1 MSTITKERNL
11 INICIEDGKKPY
23 IIDISDGKLYGLR
36 GNPIKKAPV
45 TVLNA
50 IKAHSN
56 QSNVTKLLYAIDC
69 HESKFA
75 EKLPNYSYYLGLW
88 DKLDSVNY
96 HHPDH
101 YTMTNETVMTTVDK
115 NFKKFV
121 KFIKENPDGTIQTFY
136 NELIKQNWLA
146 KYNIEIDEHFT
157 ENMYFVLSRS
167 NFTEEQT
174 RYAIYQFRKGLY
186 DFLDYNYSNNSISL
200 LANYFRYCDLLEME
214 YEKTDFIRA
223 YNNAKKNYEF
233 RKTEIDN
240 ARLRKVQLNKEKAL
254 YFSHG
259 NLETIIPTTT
269 EEFFE
274 EAEMQSNC
282 VARLY
287 LPKVLDEVT
296 NIVFIRKKDDME
308 HSYITCEVRNGRI
321 YQYLGRHNKGMYDE
335 ESTNFYNLYEEHLS
349 KNW

>member
-23 IIDISDGKLYGLR
+23 VIDISDGILYGLR
-36 GNPIKKAPV
+36 GNPIKKAPT
-45 TVLNA
+45 TVLNT
-50 IKAHSN
+50 IRNHSN
-56 QSNVTKLLYAIDC
+56 QSNITKLLYAIEC
-69 HESKFA
+69 YECKFA
-75 EKLPNYSYYLGLW
+75 ERLPNYSYYLGLW
-88 DKLDSVNY
+88 DKLDSINY

-101 YTMTNETVMTTVDK
+101 YNMTNETIMKTVDK

-121 KFIKENPDGTIQTFY
+121 KFLKENPDGTVQSFY
-136 NELIKQNWLA
+136 NEFIKQNWLA

-157 ENMYFVLSRS
+157 EEMYHSLSRS
-167 NFTEEQT
+167 EFNEKQT
-174 RYAIYQFRKGLY
+174 RYAIYQYRKGLY
-186 DFLDYNYSNNSISL
+186 DFFNYDYSNNATNML
-200 LANYFRYCDLLEME
+200 RNYFRYCDLLEME

-223 YNNAKKNYEF
+223 YCTAKKNYEF

-240 ARLRKVQLNKEKAL
+240 ARLRKNQLKKENAL
-254 YFSHG
+254 HFSYG
-259 NLETIIPTTT
+259 NLTAIIPTTT
-269 EEFFE
+269 EEFLQ

-287 LPKVLDEVT
+287 LPKVLDEIT

-321 YQYLGRHNKGMYDE
+321 YQYLGRHNQSMCDE
-335 ESTNFYNLYEEHLS
+335 ESRNFYYLYEEHLS